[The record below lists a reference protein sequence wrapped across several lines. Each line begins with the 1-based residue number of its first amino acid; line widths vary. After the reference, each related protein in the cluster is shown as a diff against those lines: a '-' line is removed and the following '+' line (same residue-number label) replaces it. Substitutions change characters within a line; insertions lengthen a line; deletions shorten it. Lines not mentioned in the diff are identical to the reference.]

1 MHERRTIEVAVGD
14 KLLLTA
20 NRHEPGFHATNGEI
34 VTVSAIDEKGRIRIK
49 DGRELPAGFGQFAY
63 GYAVTAHRS
72 QGKSVDSVIISG
84 DGMQKEL
91 FYVAASRGRE
101 TVQMITSDKE
111 LLRDSVARS
120 AARQSASE
128 LARKVRPGLHQGLYR
143 GVAAARDLANY
154 ASRYRSP
161 VARGRVWQLNVKH
174 QPRMENRYEHSID
187 R

>member
-1 MHERRTIEVAVGD
+1 MNLDFMQRTERSSR
-14 KLLLTA
+14 
-20 NRHEPGFHATNGEI
+20 
-34 VTVSAIDEKGRIRIK
+34 VSAVDEKGRICIE

-63 GYAVTAHRS
+63 GYAVTAHGS

-101 TVQMITSDKE
+101 TVQVITSDKE
-111 LLRDSVARS
+111 LLRDSVGRS

-143 GVAAARDLANY
+143 GVAAARDLASY

-161 VARGRVWQLNVKH
+161 VVQGRVWQLNVKY
-174 QPRMENRYEHSID
+174 QPRMEHRYELH
-187 R
+187 